1 MSRVLAFDFGASS
14 GRAILGAYENG
25 ELSYQEVHRFENN
38 PRDKDGH
45 FRWDFEDLLANVR
58 LGAQKAG
65 PVDSLAFDTWGV
77 DFGLLDAQG
86 RLLEDPVHY
95 RDQRTA
101 GLVEEAFQSLPAGA
115 LYGATGTQIL
125 NINSLY
131 QLLALQR
138 QEPQLWEKAHRLL
151 FMPDLFA
158 WALCGAQACETTIAS
173 TSQLLDPRSQSWSQ
187 QVLSAFHIPQELF
200 APLVKS
206 GTVVGE
212 YQGAKVIA
220 AAGHDTQCAVAA
232 LPAPEKD
239 AAFLSCGTWSLLGTE
254 LPEPIT
260 TPESLARNFTNEGG
274 YRYRFRY
281 LKNIMGLWM
290 LQSIRREAGEGVTF
304 NALEQAAREAASF
317 PAQVDVGH
325 SRFLAPENMGEAV
338 RDACRETGQPV
349 PQTLGELAAC
359 VYHSLAYSYAQSVQE
374 LSALTGREYT
384 AVNIV
389 GGGSRDGYLNQ
400 LTANA
405 TGLPVY
411 AGPTEGTALGNL
423 MVQMLAAG
431 EFPDLAAIRKAV
443 RHSFSIQEVLP
454 C

>member
-77 DFGLLDAQG
+77 DFGLLDTQG
-86 RLLEDPVHY
+86 RLLENPVHY

-206 GTVVGE
+206 GTVAGE

-232 LPAPEKD
+232 MPAPEKD
-239 AAFLSCGTWSLLGTE
+239 AAFLSCGTWSLLGCELEEPVLTE
-254 LPEPIT
+254 QSRVLGL
-260 TPESLARNFTNEGG
+260 SNEG
-274 YRYRFRY
+274 F
-281 LKNIMGLWM
+281 GLF
-290 LQSIRREAGEGVTF
+290 AG
-304 NALEQAAREAASF
+304 
-317 PAQVDVGH
+317 
-325 SRFLAPENMGEAV
+325 
-338 RDACRETGQPV
+338 
-349 PQTLGELAAC
+349 
-359 VYHSLAYSYAQSVQE
+359 
-374 LSALTGREYT
+374 T
-384 AVNIV
+384 AVNDTSSV
-389 GGGSRDGYLNQ
+389 TAAAAAWDGMHPG
-400 LTANA
+400 AN
-405 TGLPVY
+405 TLD
-411 AGPTEGTALGNL
+411 T
-423 MVQMLAAG
+423 
-431 EFPDLAAIRKAV
+431 AAIVKMTRTLAIIPITLVLALLRTRREGKQDGTQVDIKKIFPWFVLLFLLA
-443 RHSFSIQEVLP
+443 SIITTVLP
-454 C
+454 IPAAAVSFLKNASKFFIVMAMAAIGLNTDIVKLVKTGGKPIFMGFCCWVAIAGVSLLVQHLLGIW

>member
-14 GRAILGAYENG
+14 GRAILGTYENG

-173 TSQLLDPRSQSWSQ
+173 TSQLLDPCSQSWSQ
-187 QVLSAFHIPQELF
+187 QVLSAFRIPQELF
-200 APLVKS
+200 APLV
-206 GTVVGE
+206 
-212 YQGAKVIA
+212 
-220 AAGHDTQCAVAA
+220 
-232 LPAPEKD
+232 
-239 AAFLSCGTWSLLGTE
+239 
-254 LPEPIT
+254 
-260 TPESLARNFTNEGG
+260 
-274 YRYRFRY
+274 
-281 LKNIMGLWM
+281 
-290 LQSIRREAGEGVTF
+290 
-304 NALEQAAREAASF
+304 
-317 PAQVDVGH
+317 
-325 SRFLAPENMGEAV
+325 
-338 RDACRETGQPV
+338 
-349 PQTLGELAAC
+349 
-359 VYHSLAYSYAQSVQE
+359 
-374 LSALTGREYT
+374 
-384 AVNIV
+384 
-389 GGGSRDGYLNQ
+389 
-400 LTANA
+400 
-405 TGLPVY
+405 
-411 AGPTEGTALGNL
+411 
-423 MVQMLAAG
+423 
-431 EFPDLAAIRKAV
+431 
-443 RHSFSIQEVLP
+443 
-454 C
+454 

>member
-14 GRAILGAYENG
+14 GRAILGTYENG
-25 ELSYQEVHRFENN
+25 ELSYREVHRFENN

-232 LPAPEKD
+232 MPAPEKD
-239 AAFLSCGTWSLLGTE
+239 AAFLSCGTWSLLGCE
-254 LPEPIT
+254 LEEPVLT
-260 TPESLARNFTNEGG
+260 GQSRVLGLSNEIGANG
-274 YRYRFRY
+274 KVNY
-281 LKNIMGLWM
+281 LKNIIGLW
-290 LQSIRREAGEGVTF
+290 LIQESRRQWRRE
-304 NALEQAAREAASF
+304 
-317 PAQVDVGH
+317 
-325 SRFLAPENMGEAV
+325 
-338 RDACRETGQPV
+338 GQ
-349 PQTLGELAAC
+349 E
-359 VYHSLAYSYAQSVQE
+359 YSYADLE
-374 LSALTGREYT
+374 RLALEAQLHRPGR
-384 AVNIV
+384 AGVRPSR
-389 GGGSRDGYLNQ
+389 GHPRPGAGLLPPHRPARPRDG
-400 LTANA
+400 
-405 TGLPVY
+405 
-411 AGPTEGTALGNL
+411 GPGDALHLREPGVEIPL
-423 MVQMLAAG
+423 CPGPADPG
-431 EFPDLAAIRKAV
+431 HR
-443 RHSFSIQEVLP
+443 QEVLRP
-454 C
+454 PRAGRRHQGRPALPHDRRLHRHPRDSRARGGHRPGEHPHPAEGPGPAGEHRPRPGAHRPHRKGHPL

>member
-125 NINSLY
+125 KINSLY

-173 TSQLLDPRSQSWSQ
+173 TSQLLDPCSQSWSQ
-187 QVLSAFHIPQELF
+187 QVLSAFHIPQMDQHI
-200 APLVKS
+200 K
-206 GTVVGE
+206 
-212 YQGAKVIA
+212 
-220 AAGHDTQCAVAA
+220 
-232 LPAPEKD
+232 
-239 AAFLSCGTWSLLGTE
+239 LSLTLQDLIDSFMSSVS
-254 LPEPIT
+254 IT
-260 TPESLARNFTNEGG
+260 
-274 YRYRFRY
+274 YY
-281 LKNIMGLWM
+281 
-290 LQSIRREAGEGVTF
+290 
-304 NALEQAAREAASF
+304 
-317 PAQVDVGH
+317 
-325 SRFLAPENMGEAV
+325 
-338 RDACRETGQPV
+338 
-349 PQTLGELAAC
+349 
-359 VYHSLAYSYAQSVQE
+359 
-374 LSALTGREYT
+374 
-384 AVNIV
+384 
-389 GGGSRDGYLNQ
+389 
-400 LTANA
+400 
-405 TGLPVY
+405 
-411 AGPTEGTALGNL
+411 
-423 MVQMLAAG
+423 
-431 EFPDLAAIRKAV
+431 
-443 RHSFSIQEVLP
+443 
-454 C
+454 

>member
-25 ELSYQEVHRFENN
+25 ELSYREVHRFENN

-151 FMPDLFA
+151 FMP
-158 WALCGAQACETTIAS
+158 
-173 TSQLLDPRSQSWSQ
+173 
-187 QVLSAFHIPQELF
+187 IPQELF

-232 LPAPEKD
+232 MPAPEKD
-239 AAFLSCGTWSLLGTE
+239 AAFLSCGTWSLLGCELEEPVLTE
-254 LPEPIT
+254 QSRVLGL
-260 TPESLARNFTNEGG
+260 SNEIGANG
-274 YRYRFRY
+274 KVNY
-281 LKNIMGLWM
+281 LKNIIGLW
-290 LQSIRREAGEGVTF
+290 LIQESRRQWRREGQEYSYADLERL
-304 NALEQAAREAASF
+304 ALEAQPLRSF
-317 PAQVDVGH
+317 IDPD
-325 SRFLAPENMGEAV
+325 APEFAPPGDIPGRV
-338 RDACRETGQPV
+338 RDFCRRTGQPV
-349 PQTLGELAAC
+349 PETVGQVMRCIYESLALKYRFALGQLTQATGKKFSALHVLGGGTKDGLLCRMTAAC
-359 VYHSLAYSYAQSVQE
+359 
-374 LSALTGREYT
+374 TG
-384 AVNIV
+384 I
-389 GGGSRDGYLNQ
+389 
-400 LTANA
+400 
-405 TGLPVY
+405 PVI
-411 AGPTEGTALGNL
+411 AGPVEATALLGSQLSN
-423 MVQMLAAG
+423 V
-431 EFPDLAAIRKAV
+431 
-443 RHSFSIQEVLP
+443 
-454 C
+454 

>member
-25 ELSYQEVHRFENN
+25 ELSYREVHRFENN

-187 QVLSAFHIPQELF
+187 QVLSAFRIPQELF

-232 LPAPEKD
+232 LPAPDKD
-239 AAFLSCGTWSLLGTE
+239 AAFLSCGTWSLLGCE
-254 LPEPIT
+254 LEAPI
-260 TPESLARNFTNEGG
+260 LDR
-274 YRYRFRY
+274 
-281 LKNIMGLWM
+281 K
-290 LQSIRREAGEGVTF
+290 
-304 NALEQAAREAASF
+304 
-317 PAQVDVGH
+317 
-325 SRFLAPENMGEAV
+325 
-338 RDACRETGQPV
+338 
-349 PQTLGELAAC
+349 
-359 VYHSLAYSYAQSVQE
+359 SV
-374 LSALTGREYT
+374 
-384 AVNIV
+384 V
-389 GGGSRDGYLNQ
+389 
-400 LTANA
+400 
-405 TGLPVY
+405 
-411 AGPTEGTALGNL
+411 
-423 MVQMLAAG
+423 
-431 EFPDLAAIRKAV
+431 
-443 RHSFSIQEVLP
+443 
-454 C
+454 